1 MLSLLLAMSISVTSS
16 LCKQRI
22 APYDDDDNNDDDD
35 DDDEG
40 DNDDNDDND
49 DDDDT
54 R

>member
-1 MLSLLLAMSISVTSS
+1 MSIRVTSS

-22 APYDDDDNNDDDD
+22 APDDDNESD
-35 DDDEG
+35 
-40 DNDDNDDND
+40 DDND